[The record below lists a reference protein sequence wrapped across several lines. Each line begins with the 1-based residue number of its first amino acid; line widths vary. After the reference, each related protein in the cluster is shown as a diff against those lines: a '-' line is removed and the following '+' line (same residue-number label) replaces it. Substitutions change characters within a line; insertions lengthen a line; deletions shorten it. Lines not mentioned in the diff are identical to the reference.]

1 MTHTGTCGGIESP
14 LDLVG
19 DLNGNNANFVGVV
32 TATTFSGAIVGD
44 VVEQPTAGF
53 ARTSF
58 FLAGT
63 PI

>member
-1 MTHTGTCGGIESP
+1 MTHTVRGGGIESP

-44 VVEQPTAGF
+44 VVGTAQPLVLLEHL
-53 ARTSF
+53 SF
-58 FLAGT
+58 
-63 PI
+63 